1 VKTVASIKK
10 KSSGGGGANW
20 MDTYGDMVT
29 LLLCFFVLLYSIST
43 INEDKWL
50 IVVKSFNKDFVEA
63 AVGPAGSQSEDQS
76 GGDGLPAT
84 DSVEKDLDELYL
96 YLKEYAAEQAEGT
109 VTVSQGDGYVFVS
122 FSDAVFFAGD
132 SSVLLQHGKD
142 VLDDIIPAL
151 DRVGPSVDELRI
163 LGHTAQAGNTPN
175 PTMNDRLLS
184 GERASVVAA
193 YIQDRIPSEQL
204 APGRIVAIGN
214 GQWRNAA
221 PNDTPEGKARNRR
234 VELIITG
241 RDLEDE
247 LSDSF
252 EQYQTMLKSTSKAG

>member
-1 VKTVASIKK
+1 MASIKK

-43 INEDKWL
+43 IDAEKWL
-50 IVVKSFNKDFVEA
+50 LVVKSFNKDFVEQPT
-63 AVGPAGSQSEDQS
+63 GPAGSQSEDKS
-76 GGDGLPAT
+76 GGNELPAT
-84 DSVEKDLDELYL
+84 DVEEDLSELYEYLRL
-96 YLKEYAAEQAEGT
+96 YAGEQAEGT
-109 VTVSQGDGYVFVS
+109 VTVSKGDGYVFIS
-122 FSDAVFFAGD
+122 FSDAVFFGGD

-151 DRVGPSVDELRI
+151 DKVGPSVDELRI
-163 LGHTAQAGNTPN
+163 LGHTAQAGSTPN
-175 PTMNDRLLS
+175 PTLNDRLLS
-184 GERASVVAA
+184 SARAATVAA
-193 YIQDRIPSEQL
+193 YIQDRIPAEQL
-204 APGRIVAIGN
+204 APGRIIGIGN

-221 PNDTPEGKARNRR
+221 SNDTPEGKARNRR

-252 EQYQTMLKSTSKAG
+252 EQYQTMLRSTSKAG